1 MILEENDEKDL
12 NSESTENTVEE
23 ENLNQNE
30 ESVEE
35 LNSDDSKEQDEFA
48 DNEIADYD
56 DSNASGFDK
65 FFGITKRG
73 STLRTEILAGIVTFL
88 SMCYILTLNPTTIV
102 GSGSNLWGSVFIA
115 TALGA
120 VVGTLLMALLAKMPL
135 AQASGLGLNSM
146 VSNAMLGY
154 LVAGKVYS
162 FGNIMLLVFISGI
175 IFILLSVVPYKR
187 DKETGRLVA
196 IREAIYTGMPVQL
209 RTAISVGIGLFITII
224 GLVNCGIIGAKDN
237 SMFWTTIDLLPFN
250 SKAVWEKGGAGRT
263 AMVMLFALFVIAI
276 LQHYKVKGAVIIGIL
291 AGTLL
296 AWPLGATST
305 DILLGK
311 TDGAS
316 WKFWENFK
324 NFFSLSQDEGGT
336 FFVIFTEGFKNF
348 PEGSLF
354 GSIVVVITFCMID
367 MFDTMGTVV
376 GCCSTAKL
384 MDDNGMPH
392 NYNKIMLSDSI
403 ATCAGAVLGTSTVT
417 TFVESG
423 SGIAAGGK
431 TGVTALTA
439 AVLFFLSIFLM
450 PIFKF
455 IPSCACAAALV
466 YVGVLMMSN
475 VKHVDFLTPKYAIP
489 AFMTII
495 FMPFG
500 YSITDGIGMGVLS
513 FVIINFICYIID
525 VILYKNGVK
534 EEKPK
539 FEISVVLAI
548 VAALF
553 VIYFFVPTS
562 F

>member
-1 MILEENDEKDL
+1 MVLEENDEML
-12 NSESTENTVEE
+12 ESSNEETSEEST
-23 ENLNQNE
+23 
-30 ESVEE
+30 SV
-35 LNSDDSKEQDEFA
+35 DSVKQDEFV
-48 DNEIADYD
+48 DEEISDFD

-120 VVGTLLMALLAKMPL
+120 VIGTLLMALLAKMPL

-175 IFILLSVVPYKR
+175 IFILLSVIPYKR
-187 DKETGRLVA
+187 DKETGRYVA

-224 GLVNCGIIGAKDN
+224 GLVNCGIVGAKDLQH
-237 SMFWTTIDLLPFN
+237 FWTTIDLLPFN
-250 SKAVWEKGGAGRT
+250 SKDVWKKGGAGRT
-263 AMVMLFALFVIAI
+263 SMVMLFALFVIAI
-276 LQHYKVKGAVIIGIL
+276 LQHYKVKGSVIIGIL

-296 AWPLGATST
+296 AWPLGVTST
-305 DILLGK
+305 DILTGK
-311 TDGAS
+311 TDGVS

-324 NFFSLSQDEGGT
+324 NFFSLHQKDGGT

-348 PEGSLF
+348 PDGSLF

-376 GCCSTAKL
+376 GCCQTAKL

-403 ATCAGAVLGTSTVT
+403 ATCAGAILGTSTVT

-439 AVLFFLSIFLM
+439 AVLFFLSIFFM
-450 PIFKF
+450 PVFAF
-455 IPSCACAAALV
+455 IPSAACAAALV

-513 FVIINFICYIID
+513 FVIINLVCYAID
-525 VILYKNGVK
+525 YILYKKGKK

-548 VAALF
+548 VAILF